1 MSCEHLAM
9 YVLSDFRSAA
19 QLQSPC
25 SCTEIAENYLK
36 PGLKPSGLN
45 LCSPPSTDVTE
56 LTPSC
61 CFTIR
66 PDLGEAQLTSRKWS
80 HSDLVSFHSMYLID
94 FQICHDM
101 YASGSEHAKRAH

>member
-1 MSCEHLAM
+1 MVGRCVSCEHITV
-9 YVLSDFRSAA
+9 YVLGDFGSAA

-25 SCTEIAENYLK
+25 LCTEIAENYLK
-36 PGLKPSGLN
+36 PGLKPSALN
-45 LCSPPSTDVTE
+45 LCSPPNADVTE

-66 PDLGEAQLTSRKWS
+66 PDLGEAGNRVTVIWFLST
-80 HSDLVSFHSMYLID
+80 LID

-101 YASGSEHAKRAH
+101 YASGSDHAKRAH